1 MKLNKLLII
10 FVYYKMNLKVVE
22 DKKQLS
28 EEDIKLRYITPAIN
42 AAGWDNKHIRMEYYF
57 TAGRVLIQGK
67 HHARK
72 EGKKADYLLFAA
84 PNQPIAI
91 VEAKDNNKSAG
102 HGLQQA
108 MEYAQI
114 LDLPF
119 AYSSNGDCF
128 IEHDFITSTE
138 REIALD
144 SFPSVDEL
152 LSRIHTAKPYDAEQ
166 LKIVEQPYYFDQYT
180 NEPRYYQRIAINRTI
195 EAVAQGRNR
204 MLLVMATGTGKT
216 FTAFQI
222 IHRLTKSGA
231 KKKVLYLADRNV
243 LIDQTMVQDF
253 RPFKKVMT
261 KIQNKNLDPSYEIY
275 MALYQQLVSYDEG
288 VKDPFTE
295 FAPTFFDLILVDECH
310 RGSARDDSAWRK
322 ILEYFSSATQ
332 IGMTATPKVKEG
344 ANNLDYFNEGEY
356 KEPLYTYSLKQ
367 GIEDGFL
374 APYRVTNSFLN
385 VDLEG
390 WSPEEDERDIHG
402 YLIEQGY
409 FSRKD
414 FGRNIALLKRRE
426 IVARRITKML
436 HQIGRMTKTIVFC
449 TDIEEAEAMRQLLVN
464 MNSDLCK
471 KDSRYVMRITG
482 DDTVGKKQ
490 LDNFIDVD
498 QKYPCVVTT
507 SEMLSTGVDCKT
519 CGLIVI
525 DKEIGSMTEFKQIV
539 GRGTRLRTD
548 KGKWHFEILDFR
560 NATQLFKDPEFDG
573 DPEPPQGGGSGPGG
587 GSTPGGGGGGTPPG
601 GGGGEPR
608 PPKYIVGGHDIQ
620 ITHEKVSYLGAD
632 GHTLVT
638 ESLKDFTRKNI
649 RGKYASLDDFIQNWS
664 ASERKQAIVDE
675 LKEYNVLIDA
685 VREQNPSLAEA
696 DIFDIICHV
705 AFDKKPLTRRERA
718 NNVKKRNYLAKYE
731 GEARRVLEVLL
742 DKYAD
747 NGILELENEN
757 ILELPPFDQIGKP
770 SKICKFFGGP
780 AGFFRALEELENE
793 LYKAA

>member
-1 MKLNKLLII
+1 
-10 FVYYKMNLKVVE
+10 MNLKVVE

>member
-1 MKLNKLLII
+1 MDENK
-10 FVYYKMNLKVVE
+10 KS
-22 DKKQLS
+22 LS
-28 EEDIKLRYITPAIN
+28 EEDIKNRYITPALDK
-42 AAGWDNKHIRMEYYF
+42 AGWEKTHYRMEYYF

-67 HHARK
+67 QHARK
-72 EGKKADYLLFAA
+72 EGKKADYLLFAS
-84 PNQPIAI
+84 PNNPIAI
-91 VEAKDNNKSAG
+91 VEAKDNNKPVG
-102 HGLQQA
+102 GGLQQA

-114 LDLPF
+114 LDVKF
-119 AYSSNGDCF
+119 AYSSNGDAF
-128 IEHDFITSTE
+128 IEHDFLTGKETE
-138 REIALD
+138 IPLD
-144 SFPSVDEL
+144 AFPTKEQLIERLRANNNLTAEQQHIVDE
-152 LSRIHTAKPYDAEQ
+152 
-166 LKIVEQPYYFDQYT
+166 PYYFDQDSK
-180 NEPRYYQRIAINRTI
+180 EPRYYQRIAINRTV
-195 EAVAQGRNR
+195 EAVAKGQDRI
-204 MLLVMATGTGKT
+204 LLVMATGTGKT

-231 KKKVLYLADRNV
+231 KKKVLYLADRNI

-261 KIQNKNLDPSYEIY
+261 KIKNRVMDSSYEIY
-275 MALYQQLVSYDEG
+275 MALYQQLVDYDDNGE
-288 VKDPFTE
+288 DPFKE
-295 FAPTFFDLILVDECH
+295 FAPSFFDLILVDECH

-322 ILEYFSSATQ
+322 ILEYFKSATQ
-332 IGMTATPKVKEG
+332 IGMTATPKVKDG
-344 ANNLDYFNEGEY
+344 ANNLDYFN
-356 KEPLYTYSLKQ
+356 EPLYTYSLKQ

-374 APYRVTNSFLN
+374 APYRVTNSFIN

-390 WSPEEDERDIHG
+390 WSPEEDETDIHG

-409 FSRKD
+409 YSRKD
-414 FGRNIALLKRRE
+414 FGREVALLKRRE

-449 TDIEEAEAMRQLLVN
+449 TDVEEAEAMRELLVN
-464 MNSDLCK
+464 LNSDLCK

-482 DDTVGKKQ
+482 DDNYGKKQ

-498 QKYPCVVTT
+498 EPYPCVVTT

-539 GRGTRLRTD
+539 GRGTRLRID

-573 DPEPPQGGGSGPGG
+573 DPDPKDNDGGKKGGNGGSGGG
-587 GSTPGGGGGGTPPG
+587 KGGDGGNGNTSGGH
-601 GGGGEPR
+601 R
-608 PPKYIVGGHDIQ
+608 KYIVDGHDIQ

-638 ESLKDFTRKNI
+638 ESLTDFTRKSI
-649 RGKYASLDDFIQNWS
+649 LGKYATLDDFINNWN
-664 ASERKQAIVDE
+664 EVDRKKVIVDE

-685 VREQNPSLAEA
+685 VREANPQLAEA

-705 AFDKKPLTRRERA
+705 AFDRKPITRRERA
-718 NNVKKRNYLAKYE
+718 NNVKKRDYLSKYQ
-731 GEARRVLEVLL
+731 GLARQVLETLL

-747 NGILELENEN
+747 NGIIELENEN
-757 ILELPPFDQIGKP
+757 VLELPPFNQIGTP
-770 SKICKFFGGP
+770 VKIIKLFGGIK
-780 AGFFRALEELENE
+780 GYMNALTELKTE
-793 LYKAA
+793 LYRTVA

>member
-1 MKLNKLLII
+1 MDENK
-10 FVYYKMNLKVVE
+10 KS
-22 DKKQLS
+22 LS
-28 EEDIKLRYITPAIN
+28 EEDIKNRYITPALDN
-42 AAGWDNKHIRMEYYF
+42 AGWEKTHYRMEYYF

-67 HHARK
+67 QHARK
-72 EGKKADYLLFAA
+72 EGKKADYLLFAS
-84 PNQPIAI
+84 PNNPIAI
-91 VEAKDNNKSAG
+91 VEAKDNNKPIG
-102 HGLQQA
+102 GGLQQA

-114 LDLPF
+114 LDIPF
-119 AYSSNGDCF
+119 AYSSNGDAF
-128 IEHDFITSTE
+128 IEHDFLTGKETEIPLDAFPTKEQLIERLRANNNLTSE
-138 REIALD
+138 QQYI
-144 SFPSVDEL
+144 VDE
-152 LSRIHTAKPYDAEQ
+152 
-166 LKIVEQPYYFDQYT
+166 PYYFDQDSKD
-180 NEPRYYQRIAINRTI
+180 PRYYQRIAINRTI
-195 EAVAQGRNR
+195 EAVAKGQDRI
-204 MLLVMATGTGKT
+204 LLVMATGTGKT

-231 KKKVLYLADRNV
+231 KKKVLYLADRNI

-261 KIQNKNLDPSYEIY
+261 KIKNRVMDSSYEIY
-275 MALYQQLVSYDEG
+275 MALYQQLVDYDDKGE
-288 VKDPFTE
+288 DPFKE

-322 ILEYFSSATQ
+322 ILEYFSPATQ
-332 IGMTATPKVKEG
+332 IGMTATPKVKDG
-344 ANNLDYFNEGEY
+344 ANNLDYFG
-356 KEPLYTYSLKQ
+356 KPLYTYSLKQ

-374 APYRVTNSFLN
+374 APYRVTNTFIN

-390 WSPEEDERDIHG
+390 WSPEEDETDIYG

-409 FSRKD
+409 YSRKN
-414 FGRNIALLKRRE
+414 FGREVALLKRRE

-449 TDIEEAEAMRQLLVN
+449 TDVEEAEAMRELLVN

-471 KDSRYVMRITG
+471 KDPRYVMRITG
-482 DDTVGKKQ
+482 DDNYGKKQ

-498 QKYPCVVTT
+498 EPYPCVVTT

-573 DPEPPQGGGSGPGG
+573 DPELDTGTKQETGKNGSGGRK
-587 GSTPGGGGGGTPPG
+587 
-601 GGGGEPR
+601 GGEGGEKTEVEGR
-608 PPKYIVGGHDIQ
+608 RKYIVGGHDIS

-638 ESLKDFTRKNI
+638 ESLTDFTRKSI
-649 RGKYASLDDFIQNWS
+649 LGKYATLDDFINNWN
-664 ASERKQAIVDE
+664 EVDRKRVIVEE

-685 VREQNPSLAEA
+685 VREANPLLAEA

-705 AFDKKPLTRRERA
+705 AFDRKPLTRRERA
-718 NNVKKRNYLAKYE
+718 NNVKKRDYLSKYQ
-731 GEARRVLEVLL
+731 GLARQVLETLL

-747 NGILELENEN
+747 NGIIELENEN
-757 ILELPPFDQIGKP
+757 VLELPPFNQIGTP
-770 SKICKFFGGP
+770 VKIIKLFGGIT
-780 AGFFRALEELENE
+780 GYMNALTELKTE
-793 LYKAA
+793 LYRSVA

>member
-1 MKLNKLLII
+1 
-10 FVYYKMNLKVVE
+10 
-22 DKKQLS
+22 
-28 EEDIKLRYITPAIN
+28 
-42 AAGWDNKHIRMEYYF
+42 
-57 TAGRVLIQGK
+57 
-67 HHARK
+67 
-72 EGKKADYLLFAA
+72 
-84 PNQPIAI
+84 
-91 VEAKDNNKSAG
+91 
-102 HGLQQA
+102 
-108 MEYAQI
+108 
-114 LDLPF
+114 
-119 AYSSNGDCF
+119 
-128 IEHDFITSTE
+128 
-138 REIALD
+138 
-144 SFPSVDEL
+144 
-152 LSRIHTAKPYDAEQ
+152 
-166 LKIVEQPYYFDQYT
+166 
-180 NEPRYYQRIAINRTI
+180 
-195 EAVAQGRNR
+195 
-204 MLLVMATGTGKT
+204 MATGTGKT

-449 TDIEEAEAMRQLLVN
+449 TDIDEAEAMRQLLVN

-471 KDSRYVMRITG
+471 KDPRYVMRITG

-573 DPEPPQGGGSGPGG
+573 DPEPPQGGGEGPGG
-587 GSTPGGGGGGTPPG
+587 TPGGGGGGTPPG

-731 GEARRVLEVLL
+731 GEARRILEVLL

-757 ILELPPFDQIGKP
+757 ILELPPFDKIGKP

-780 AGFFRALEELENE
+780 AGFFKALEELENE

>member
-1 MKLNKLLII
+1 
-10 FVYYKMNLKVVE
+10 MNLNTTE

-128 IEHDFITSTE
+128 IEHDFITGSE

-275 MALYQQLVSYDEG
+275 MALYQQLVSYDDN

-344 ANNLDYFNEGEY
+344 ANNLDYFNEGEH

-449 TDIEEAEAMRQLLVN
+449 TDIDEAEAMRQLLVN

>member
-1 MKLNKLLII
+1 
-10 FVYYKMNLKVVE
+10 
-22 DKKQLS
+22 
-28 EEDIKLRYITPAIN
+28 
-42 AAGWDNKHIRMEYYF
+42 
-57 TAGRVLIQGK
+57 
-67 HHARK
+67 
-72 EGKKADYLLFAA
+72 
-84 PNQPIAI
+84 
-91 VEAKDNNKSAG
+91 
-102 HGLQQA
+102 
-108 MEYAQI
+108 
-114 LDLPF
+114 
-119 AYSSNGDCF
+119 
-128 IEHDFITSTE
+128 
-138 REIALD
+138 
-144 SFPSVDEL
+144 
-152 LSRIHTAKPYDAEQ
+152 
-166 LKIVEQPYYFDQYT
+166 
-180 NEPRYYQRIAINRTI
+180 
-195 EAVAQGRNR
+195 
-204 MLLVMATGTGKT
+204 
-216 FTAFQI
+216 
-222 IHRLTKSGA
+222 
-231 KKKVLYLADRNV
+231 
-243 LIDQTMVQDF
+243 
-253 RPFKKVMT
+253 
-261 KIQNKNLDPSYEIY
+261 
-275 MALYQQLVSYDEG
+275 
-288 VKDPFTE
+288 
-295 FAPTFFDLILVDECH
+295 
-310 RGSARDDSAWRK
+310 
-322 ILEYFSSATQ
+322 
-332 IGMTATPKVKEG
+332 
-344 ANNLDYFNEGEY
+344 
-356 KEPLYTYSLKQ
+356 
-367 GIEDGFL
+367 
-374 APYRVTNSFLN
+374 
-385 VDLEG
+385 
-390 WSPEEDERDIHG
+390 
-402 YLIEQGY
+402 
-409 FSRKD
+409 
-414 FGRNIALLKRRE
+414 
-426 IVARRITKML
+426 
-436 HQIGRMTKTIVFC
+436 
-449 TDIEEAEAMRQLLVN
+449 
-464 MNSDLCK
+464 
-471 KDSRYVMRITG
+471 
-482 DDTVGKKQ
+482 
-490 LDNFIDVD
+490 
-498 QKYPCVVTT
+498 
-507 SEMLSTGVDCKT
+507 
-519 CGLIVI
+519 
-525 DKEIGSMTEFKQIV
+525 MTEFKQIV

>member
-1 MKLNKLLII
+1 MDENK
-10 FVYYKMNLKVVE
+10 KS
-22 DKKQLS
+22 LS
-28 EEDIKLRYITPAIN
+28 EEDIKNRYITPALDK
-42 AAGWDNKHIRMEYYF
+42 AGWEKTHYRMEYYF

-67 HHARK
+67 QHARK
-72 EGKKADYLLFAA
+72 EGKKADYLLFAS
-84 PNQPIAI
+84 PNNPIAI
-91 VEAKDNNKSAG
+91 VEAKDNNKPVG
-102 HGLQQA
+102 GGLQQA

-114 LDLPF
+114 LDVKF
-119 AYSSNGDCF
+119 AYSSNGDAF
-128 IEHDFITSTE
+128 IEHDFLTGKETE
-138 REIALD
+138 IPLD
-144 SFPSVDEL
+144 AFPTKEQLIERLRANNNLTAEQQHIVDE
-152 LSRIHTAKPYDAEQ
+152 
-166 LKIVEQPYYFDQYT
+166 PYYFDQDSK
-180 NEPRYYQRIAINRTI
+180 EPRYYQRIAINRTI
-195 EAVAQGRNR
+195 EAVAKGQDRI
-204 MLLVMATGTGKT
+204 LLVMATGTGKT

-231 KKKVLYLADRNV
+231 KKKVLYLADRNI

-261 KIQNKNLDPSYEIY
+261 KIKNRVMDSSYEIY
-275 MALYQQLVSYDEG
+275 MALYQQLVDYDDNGE
-288 VKDPFTE
+288 DPFKE
-295 FAPTFFDLILVDECH
+295 FAPSFFDLILVDECH

-322 ILEYFSSATQ
+322 ILEYFKSATQ
-332 IGMTATPKVKEG
+332 IGMTATPKVKDG
-344 ANNLDYFNEGEY
+344 ANNLDYFN
-356 KEPLYTYSLKQ
+356 EPLYTYSLKQ

-374 APYRVTNSFLN
+374 APYRVTNSFIN

-390 WSPEEDERDIHG
+390 WSPEEDETDIHG

-409 FSRKD
+409 YSRKD
-414 FGRNIALLKRRE
+414 FGREVALLKRRE

-449 TDIEEAEAMRQLLVN
+449 TDVEEAEAMRELLVN
-464 MNSDLCK
+464 LNSDLCK

-482 DDTVGKKQ
+482 DDNYGKKQ

-498 QKYPCVVTT
+498 EPYPCVVTT

-539 GRGTRLRTD
+539 GRGTRLRID

-573 DPEPPQGGGSGPGG
+573 DPDPKDNDGGKKGGNGGSGGG
-587 GSTPGGGGGGTPPG
+587 KGGDGGNGNTSGGH
-601 GGGGEPR
+601 R
-608 PPKYIVGGHDIQ
+608 KYIVDGHDIQ

-638 ESLKDFTRKNI
+638 ESLTDFTRKSI
-649 RGKYASLDDFIQNWS
+649 LGKYATLDDFINNWN
-664 ASERKQAIVDE
+664 EVDRKKVIVDE

-685 VREQNPSLAEA
+685 VREANPQLAEA

-705 AFDKKPLTRRERA
+705 AFDRKPITRRERA
-718 NNVKKRNYLAKYE
+718 NNVKRRDYLSKYQ
-731 GEARRVLEVLL
+731 GLARQVLETLL

-747 NGILELENEN
+747 NGIIELENEN
-757 ILELPPFDQIGKP
+757 VLELPPFNQIGTP
-770 SKICKFFGGP
+770 VKIIKLFGGIK
-780 AGFFRALEELENE
+780 GYMNALAELKTE
-793 LYKAA
+793 LYRSVA